1 MALFASVWVNKVDR
15 KGRVS
20 IPAAFRNDLARQDA
34 HDGNDSSEQGLGR
47 IRVAVYPTTDGTPA
61 VECCGI
67 DRLEELGARLSQAAN
82 PFSPTLA
89 SARMAFFSQVEI
101 VLLDGDGRI
110 SLTDKLIERT
120 RIADRAKFVGLGETF
135 QIWEPATFDAAW
147 ASVKE
152 RGLRDLI
159 GLELP
164 PAPGGRE

>member
-20 IPAAFRNDLARQDA
+20 IPAAFRNDLAKQDA
-34 HDGNDSSEQGLGR
+34 HDGNDSSEQGRR
-47 IRVAVYPTTDGTPA
+47 IQVAVYPTADGTPA

-67 DRLEELGARLSQAAN
+67 DRLKELNARISQVSN
-82 PFSPTLA
+82 PFSEKGA
-89 SARMAFFSQVEI
+89 SARTAFFADVET

-110 SLTDKLIERT
+110 SLTDKMIERT
-120 RIADRAKFVGLGETF
+120 RITDRAKFVGLGETF

-147 ASVKE
+147 ASIKE
-152 RGLRDLI
+152 RGLRELIDLD
-159 GLELP
+159 LP